1 MEPDLQ
7 QMDKELVKN
16 FAKHHVRMGKVKDD
30 QVRKMI
36 EVSSEIVNQ
45 LVEQGLNSV
54 DIAFIMLEISKVRDE
69 RIKEEMEQDM
79 AFV

>member
-1 MEPDLQ
+1 MEPDVQ

>member
-1 MEPDLQ
+1 MQ

-16 FAKHHVRMGKVKDD
+16 FAKHHVRMGKVEDD